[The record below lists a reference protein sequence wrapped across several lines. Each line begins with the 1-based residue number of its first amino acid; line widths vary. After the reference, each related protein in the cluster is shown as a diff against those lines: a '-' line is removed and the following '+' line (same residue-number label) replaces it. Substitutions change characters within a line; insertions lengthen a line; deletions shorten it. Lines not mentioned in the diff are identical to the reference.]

1 MGVRFPPG
9 APRTSRF
16 APVHGT
22 TINSKLLKTAIAHSV
37 LVLAYI
43 IIIVSV
49 MNNAEKLFG
58 PKENMWAPVAFLMLF
73 VLSAAVMG
81 SLIFVKPV
89 IMYMEGAKKEA
100 IWLLG

>member
-1 MGVRFPPG
+1 M
-9 APRTSRF
+9 
-16 APVHGT
+16 
-22 TINSKLLKTAIAHSV
+22 NSKLLKTAIAHSV

-81 SLIFVKPV
+81 TLIFVKPV

-100 IWLLG
+100 IWLLGYILGCLVVITVLALVVIALL